1 MPACACAGNARF
13 CGTLE
18 ISQAIPGLW
27 LLRDIDLPLQP
38 DLSHQWKRSPGSL
51 LTLYARSLSRFHR
64 AGSHWQAT
72 AVEPVHP
79 HALGFLAVVYAAA
92 ILDGTLDNL
101 ITSDT
106 YARPTHLMSLVG
118 IKQEGAQW
126 PLTLTTTPSEPASI
140 PLPR

>member
-27 LLRDIDLPLQP
+27 LLRGIDLPLQP
-38 DLSHQWKRSPGSL
+38 DLPHQWKRSPGSL

-64 AGSHWQAT
+64 AGSHRQAT

-79 HALGFLAVVYAAA
+79 HALGFFTIVYAAA
-92 ILDGTLDNL
+92 ILYRTLDNL
-101 ITSDT
+101 ITTLRYTPPHSYT
-106 YARPTHLMSLVG
+106 PYPTPG
-118 IKQEGAQW
+118 N
-126 PLTLTTTPSEPASI
+126 
-140 PLPR
+140 